1 MVQPAPITAQPIA
14 AAPSRLW
21 VVVFRED
28 FRREF
33 LENFLDFR
41 AALLCAAILVLIR
54 LASRTVSLSPPSKCR
69 WSRSGN
75 SISQRVGASLRR
87 LLVKCGLSSG
97 GSGATRQR
105 RPILRKSPQKYGLS
119 PIC

>member
-1 MVQPAPITAQPIA
+1 MVQPAPITTQPIA
-14 AAPSRLW
+14 AAPSQL
-21 VVVFRED
+21 VVVIFRED
-28 FRREF
+28 FREWLCEKF
-33 LENFLDFR
+33 FDFR

-97 GSGATRQR
+97 GSRAAR
-105 RPILRKSPQKYGLS
+105 
-119 PIC
+119 